1 MARTAFENVS
11 LTAQEPRPLH
21 APLHLESFQPDAGR
35 AVKRTPA
42 PLVKLARHL
51 VGQPMPPG
59 LLVTRPLPTT
69 VTVSELLTMTVEAG
83 AVAAS
88 TLVRATAAA
97 TKMVLRHFISRTPF
111 RR

>member
-1 MARTAFENVS
+1 
-11 LTAQEPRPLH
+11 
-21 APLHLESFQPDAGR
+21 
-35 AVKRTPA
+35 
-42 PLVKLARHL
+42 
-51 VGQPMPPG
+51 MPPG